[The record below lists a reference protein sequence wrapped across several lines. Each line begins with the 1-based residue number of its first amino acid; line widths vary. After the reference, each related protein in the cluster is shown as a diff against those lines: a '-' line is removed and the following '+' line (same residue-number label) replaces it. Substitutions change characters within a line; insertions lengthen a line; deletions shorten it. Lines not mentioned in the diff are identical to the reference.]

1 MPFLYV
7 LRLLFDQAINI
18 HLQYVSAA
26 IGFSTNEQLAA
37 LNPDFSYQVYF
48 GNNATGAATE
58 LNANIRSA
66 IRSCAQIATSVLPP
80 TFLQL
85 TTSFLQPWWDWL
97 KANHL
102 TQIPFSGIMT
112 PCVEDYMVASYQKQG
127 FFNSK
132 RHEL

>member
-1 MPFLYV
+1 MPLTST
-7 LRLLFDQAINI
+7 
-18 HLQYVSAA
+18 LQYVSAA
-26 IGFSTNEQLAA
+26 LGFDTNEQLAA
-37 LNPDFSYQVYF
+37 LNKNFSYQVYF
-48 GNNATGAATE
+48 GNNATGAAAE
-58 LNANIRSA
+58 LNANVRSA

-112 PCVEDYMVASYQKQG
+112 PCVEDYMVESYEIQG

-132 RHEL
+132 RTIKRLKRNGD